1 MSDPNADFQ
10 APPPPPLQPSAP
22 KRERP
27 VKLRVPAIALFVLGV
42 LLLVIAAIKVVPMSM
57 GVGGAF
63 CFFGVLLFALSFV
76 PLPELPSG
84 AEAPMGVGEML
95 GAIFYEPSRVFRNLR
110 FHPRWLAPFLIIS
123 VLTAVYTFA
132 FVQRATPERIVNH
145 TMDKVVEAGFAPAE
159 AIERQRQDEIIKAKN
174 PVNRVVSGFQQFVG
188 VFALTCFVA
197 ALYLLVVT
205 IFGGRINFWQSLAIV
220 FWASLPVVIINK
232 LLSLIILFV
241 KAPEDLHPILG
252 QETLV
257 QDNLGILF
265 TPASNPVL
273 FVIGTAI
280 GALSIYGLWLR
291 AKGLQHGGTKVS
303 GSAGWGA
310 ALTVWFL
317 GVIIGVVFAAL
328 FPGFIS

>member
-10 APPPPPLQPSAP
+10 APPPPPMQPTAP

-27 VKLRVPAIALFVLGV
+27 AWLRIPAIVLFVLGV
-42 LLLVIAAIKVVPMSM
+42 LLFIIALTKIVPLSM
-57 GVGGAF
+57 GSGGAF

-76 PLPELPSG
+76 PLPELPAG
-84 AEAPMGVGEML
+84 AESPMGVGQML
-95 GAIFYEPSRVFRNLR
+95 GSIFYEPSRVFRNLR

-123 VLTAVYTFA
+123 VLTAVYTAA
-132 FVQRATPERIVNH
+132 FVQRATPERIVNY

-159 AIERQRQDEIIKAKN
+159 AIERQRQDEITKAKN
-174 PVNRVVSGFQQFVG
+174 PVNRVITGFQQFVG

-205 IFGGRINFWQSLAIV
+205 IFGGRINFWQSLAVV

-232 LLSLIILFV
+232 LLSLVILFV
-241 KAPEDLHPILG
+241 KQPEDLHPILG

-257 QDNLGILF
+257 QDNLGLLF
-265 TPASNPVL
+265 SPATNPVL
-273 FVIGTAI
+273 FVAGTAI
-280 GALSIYGLWLR
+280 GALSLYGLWLR
-291 AKGLQHGGTKVS
+291 AKGLQNGGTKVS
-303 GSAGWGA
+303 SSAGWGA

-317 GVIIGVVFAAL
+317 GVLIGVILAVL